1 MFIWFIFSIFFFT
14 YKRLSIFK
22 NSKIFFFQSKED
34 INLDSEEM
42 PLSYECE
49 KKPLKMNASSPG
61 EVDYLCDLF
70 KGRFNVTANVNH
82 GGKISTVKVFDK
94 SDPEGDEAA
103 KREFKNLKTL
113 RHEKM
118 VCDRNSIYLLDSTFQ
133 AS

>member
-1 MFIWFIFSIFFFT
+1 M
-14 YKRLSIFK
+14 
-22 NSKIFFFQSKED
+22 D
-34 INLDSEEM
+34 AEEV

-49 KKPLKMNASSPG
+49 KKPLKINSGTPG

-82 GGKISTVKVFDK
+82 EGKISTVKVFDK
-94 SDPEGDEAA
+94 SDVEGDDAA

-118 VCDRNSIYLLDSTFQ
+118 VSFSCGHSLIRGVLIQSCSAGAKSFINYMYFVIHNSVVLSKILKIVVP
-133 AS
+133 

>member
-1 MFIWFIFSIFFFT
+1 M
-14 YKRLSIFK
+14 
-22 NSKIFFFQSKED
+22 D
-34 INLDSEEM
+34 AEEV

-49 KKPLKMNASSPG
+49 KKPLKINSGTPG

-82 GGKISTVKVFDK
+82 EGKISTVKVFDK
-94 SDPEGDEAA
+94 SDVEGDDAA

-118 VCDRNSIYLLDSTFQ
+118 VRIIWLYRFQ
-133 AS
+133 KKLF

>member
-1 MFIWFIFSIFFFT
+1 M
-14 YKRLSIFK
+14 
-22 NSKIFFFQSKED
+22 D
-34 INLDSEEM
+34 AEEV

-49 KKPLKMNASSPG
+49 KKPLKINSGTPG

-82 GGKISTVKVFDK
+82 EGKISTVKVFDK
-94 SDPEGDEAA
+94 SDVEGDDAA

-118 VCDRNSIYLLDSTFQ
+118 VSFSCGHSLIRGVLIQSCSAGAKKFTNCHPQFSGVIQ
-133 AS
+133 II

>member
-1 MFIWFIFSIFFFT
+1 M
-14 YKRLSIFK
+14 
-22 NSKIFFFQSKED
+22 D
-34 INLDSEEM
+34 AEEV

-49 KKPLKMNASSPG
+49 KKPLKMNANGPG

-94 SDPEGDEAA
+94 ADAEGDEAS

-118 VCDRNSIYLLDSTFQ
+118 VRKYILPNFEFEPIL
-133 AS
+133 

>member
-1 MFIWFIFSIFFFT
+1 M
-14 YKRLSIFK
+14 
-22 NSKIFFFQSKED
+22 D
-34 INLDSEEM
+34 AEEV

-49 KKPLKMNASSPG
+49 KKPLKINSGTPG

-82 GGKISTVKVFDK
+82 EGKISTVKVFDK
-94 SDPEGDEAA
+94 SDVEGDDAA

-118 VCDRNSIYLLDSTFQ
+118 VRIIWLYRFKKKVILKTTSKYYTTYLVHITFMYYEV
-133 AS
+133 SF

>member
-1 MFIWFIFSIFFFT
+1 MTVQISITTIIFQA
-14 YKRLSIFK
+14 R
-22 NSKIFFFQSKED
+22 ED
-34 INLDSEEM
+34 INLDAEEV

-49 KKPLKMNASSPG
+49 KKPLKMNANGPG

-94 SDPEGDEAA
+94 ADAEGDEAS

-118 VCDRNSIYLLDSTFQ
+118 VRKYILPNFEFEPIL
-133 AS
+133 